1 MALVTIWHNH
11 MTSRIPLLV
20 VIIMIIIITANTKI
34 ITYYAINSSHSA
46 YAHNFVP
53 ALAATFLTKINQ
65 IRVQTQLVENDIP
78 LNLSLAKQHAEIAS
92 ELFDNNTQNDLY
104 YNAEGNNGLA
114 KTISDDIPL
123 ALNNLQKAVR
133 TISTT
138 AASNQSEQPPPQQ
151 QQTTISSSVIK
162 EIKQM
167 VNNINYILDKAI
179 HVRIGTFDLTNSTV
193 HALVLADITEKAYND
208 YSYAYGIK
216 PIMFS
221 GSSSSSPMMMNMSS
235 GMGMGTMMMMM
246 GSSPN
251 SSSSTNSSAKNDLP
265 MTKDN
270 NDNSTVVNITAY
282 QQAQGLAIRAQQI
295 FNNDLKPTSSVNGP
309 SSSSSTNSSPPS
321 TNTTIT
327 TAITKIEN
335 SLIHLKNA
343 IDGKAPTMDVMKIV
357 HGEIHPTLLI
367 SYKLQLKG
375 ANNNDEV
382 SNNLD

>member
-1 MALVTIWHNH
+1 
-11 MTSRIPLLV
+11 MTSIIPLLV
-20 VIIMIIIITANTKI
+20 VIIMIIITANTEI

-123 ALNNLQKAVR
+123 ALSNLQKAIR

-138 AASNQSEQPPPQQ
+138 AASNQSEQSQ
-151 QQTTISSSVIK
+151 QQTTTSSSVIK

-179 HVRIGTFDLTNSTV
+179 NVRIGKSDLTNSTV

-208 YSYAYGIK
+208 YSYAFGIK
-216 PIMFS
+216 PVIFS
-221 GSSSSSPMMMNMSS
+221 GSSSSSMMMNMSS
-235 GMGMGTMMMMM
+235 GMGMGTMMM

-270 NDNSTVVNITAY
+270 NDNSTVVNTTAY
-282 QQAQGLAIRAQQI
+282 QQAQGLAMRAQQM

-309 SSSSSTNSSPPS
+309 SSSSSTNSSPSS

-357 HGEIHPTLLI
+357 HGEIHPVLLI

-375 ANNNDEV
+375 ANNDNEV
-382 SNNLD
+382 SNSYD

>member
-1 MALVTIWHNH
+1 MAYNH
-11 MTSRIPLLV
+11 MTSIIPLPV
-20 VIIMIIIITANTKI
+20 VIIMMIIITTNTEI
-34 ITYYAINSSHSA
+34 ITYYAVNSSHSA

-53 ALAATFLTKINQ
+53 TLAATFLTKINQ
-65 IRVQTQLVENDIP
+65 IKVQTQLVENDIP

-114 KTISDDIPL
+114 KTISDEIPL

-133 TISTT
+133 SISTT
-138 AASNQSEQPPPQQ
+138 TALNQSEQQPPQQ
-151 QQTTISSSVIK
+151 TTTSSPVIK

-179 HVRIGTFDLTNSTV
+179 HVRIDTFDWTNSTV
-193 HALVLADITEKAYND
+193 HALALADITEKAYND
-208 YSYAYGIK
+208 YSYAFGIK
-216 PIMFS
+216 PIIFS
-221 GSSSSSPMMMNMSS
+221 GSSSPMMMNMSS
-235 GMGMGTMMMMM
+235 GMGMGTMMM
-246 GSSPN
+246 GRSPN

-270 NDNSTVVNITAY
+270 NDSTVVNITAY
-282 QQAQGLAIRAQQI
+282 QQAQGLAMRAQQI
-295 FNNDLKPTSSVNGP
+295 FNNDLKPTSLVNGP
-309 SSSSSTNSSPPS
+309 SSSSPSS

-357 HGEIHPTLLI
+357 HGDIHPTLLI

-375 ANNNDEV
+375 ANNNEEV
-382 SNNLD
+382 SNNYD

>member
-1 MALVTIWHNH
+1 
-11 MTSRIPLLV
+11 MTSIIPLLV
-20 VIIMIIIITANTKI
+20 VIIMIIITANTEI

-138 AASNQSEQPPPQQ
+138 AASNQSEQPQ
-151 QQTTISSSVIK
+151 QQTTTSSSVIK

-179 HVRIGTFDLTNSTV
+179 YVRIGKSDLTNSTV

-208 YSYAYGIK
+208 YSYAFGIK
-216 PIMFS
+216 PVIFS
-221 GSSSSSPMMMNMSS
+221 GSSSSSMMMNMSS
-235 GMGMGTMMMMM
+235 GMGMGTMMM

-270 NDNSTVVNITAY
+270 NDNSTVVNTTAY
-282 QQAQGLAIRAQQI
+282 QQAQGLAMRAQQM

-309 SSSSSTNSSPPS
+309 SSSSSTNSSPSS

-357 HGEIHPTLLI
+357 HGEIHPVLLI

-375 ANNNDEV
+375 ANNDNEV
-382 SNNLD
+382 SNSYD

>member
-1 MALVTIWHNH
+1 
-11 MTSRIPLLV
+11 MTSIIPLLV
-20 VIIMIIIITANTKI
+20 VIMIIITANTEI
-34 ITYYAINSSHSA
+34 IIYYTINSSHSA

-133 TISTT
+133 TISTA
-138 AASNQSEQPPPQQ
+138 AASNQSEPPPPQQ
-151 QQTTISSSVIK
+151 QQQQQQQTTTSSSVIK

-235 GMGMGTMMMMM
+235 GMGMGMGMMMMG

-309 SSSSSTNSSPPS
+309 SSSSSTNSSPSS

-375 ANNNDEV
+375 ANNDDEV

>member
-1 MALVTIWHNH
+1 
-11 MTSRIPLLV
+11 MTSTISLPV
-20 VIIMIIIITANTKI
+20 VIIMMIIANTEI
-34 ITYYAINSSHSA
+34 ITYYAINSSHLA

-53 ALAATFLTKINQ
+53 TLAATFLTKINQ

-104 YNAEGNNGLA
+104 YNAEENNGLA
-114 KTISDDIPL
+114 KTISDEIPL

-133 TISTT
+133 TISSTT
-138 AASNQSEQPPPQQ
+138 TTTTTTSSSSSNQSEQPSP
-151 QQTTISSSVIK
+151 QQTTTSSSVTK

-167 VNNINYILDKAI
+167 VNIINYILDKAI
-179 HVRIGTFDLTNSTV
+179 HVRVGTFGLANSTV

-221 GSSSSSPMMMNMSS
+221 GSSSSSPMMMNMGS
-235 GMGMGTMMMMM
+235 GMGMGTMMMT

-251 SSSSTNSSAKNDLP
+251 ANNSSINGSAMNQLP

-270 NDNSTVVNITAY
+270 NNNNNTIINTTSY
-282 QQAQGLAIRAQQI
+282 QQAQGLAIRALQI

-309 SSSSSTNSSPPS
+309 TSSSSSSSA
-321 TNTTIT
+321 NTTIT
-327 TAITKIEN
+327 SAITKIEN

-343 IDGKAPTMDVMKIV
+343 IDNKAPTMDVMKIV

-375 ANNNDEV
+375 PDNDDQEV
-382 SNNLD
+382 NYD

>member
-1 MALVTIWHNH
+1 MYILNYFRLR
-11 MTSRIPLLV
+11 SLLIV
-20 VIIMIIIITANTKI
+20 YIK
-34 ITYYAINSSHSA
+34 SSHLA

-53 ALAATFLTKINQ
+53 TLTATFLTKINQ

-104 YNAEGNNGLA
+104 YNAEGNNGIA
-114 KTISDDIPL
+114 KEVSDDIPL

-138 AASNQSEQPPPQQ
+138 TASNQSEQPPR
-151 QQTTISSSVIK
+151 QTTTSSSVIK

-208 YSYAYGIK
+208 YSYAFGIK
-216 PIMFS
+216 PVMFS
-221 GSSSSSPMMMNMSS
+221 GSSLMMMNMSS
-235 GMGMGTMMMMM
+235 GMGMGTMM

-251 SSSSTNSSAKNDLP
+251 SSSGTNSSAKNDLP

-270 NDNSTVVNITAY
+270 NDNSAVVNITAY
-282 QQAQGLAIRAQQI
+282 QQAQGLAMRAQQI

-309 SSSSSTNSSPPS
+309 FSSSS

-343 IDGKAPTMDVMKIV
+343 IDGKAPAMDVMKIV

-375 ANNNDEV
+375 PNNDDEV

>member
-1 MALVTIWHNH
+1 MIST
-11 MTSRIPLLV
+11 IPLLV
-20 VIIMIIIITANTKI
+20 VIIMIIIIANTEI
-34 ITYYAINSSHSA
+34 ITHYAINSSHLA

-65 IRVQTQLVENDIP
+65 IRVQTQLVEDDIP

-104 YNAEGNNGLA
+104 YNAEGNNGIA
-114 KTISDDIPL
+114 KEVSDDIPL

-138 AASNQSEQPPPQQ
+138 TASNQSEQPPR
-151 QQTTISSSVIK
+151 QTTTSSSVIK

-216 PIMFS
+216 PVMFS
-221 GSSSSSPMMMNMSS
+221 GSSSSSPMMMNMGA
-235 GMGMGTMMMMM
+235 GMGMGTMMM

-251 SSSSTNSSAKNDLP
+251 ANSSINGSAMNQLS

-270 NDNSTVVNITAY
+270 NNNNTIINTTAY
-282 QQAQGLAIRAQQI
+282 QQAQGLAIRALQI

-309 SSSSSTNSSPPS
+309 SSPS
-321 TNTTIT
+321 TNTTLT
-327 TAITKIEN
+327 SAITKIEN
-335 SLIHLKNA
+335 YLIHLKNA

-357 HGEIHPTLLI
+357 HGDIHPVLLI

-375 ANNNDEV
+375 ANNDNEV
-382 SNNLD
+382 SRNYD

>member
-1 MALVTIWHNH
+1 
-11 MTSRIPLLV
+11 MTSTISLPV
-20 VIIMIIIITANTKI
+20 VIIMMMIIANTEI
-34 ITYYAINSSHSA
+34 INYAINSSHLA

-53 ALAATFLTKINQ
+53 TLAATFLTKINQ

-104 YNAEGNNGLA
+104 YNAEENNGLA
-114 KTISDDIPL
+114 KTISDEIPL

-133 TISTT
+133 TISSTT
-138 AASNQSEQPPPQQ
+138 TTTSSSSSSSSNQSEQPSP
-151 QQTTISSSVIK
+151 QQTTTSSSVTK

-167 VNNINYILDKAI
+167 VNIINYILDKAI
-179 HVRIGTFDLTNSTV
+179 HVRVGTFGLANSTV

-221 GSSSSSPMMMNMSS
+221 GSSSSSPMMMNMGS
-235 GMGMGTMMMMM
+235 GMGMGTMMM

-251 SSSSTNSSAKNDLP
+251 AKNSSINGSAMNQLP
-265 MTKDN
+265 VTKDN
-270 NDNSTVVNITAY
+270 NNNNNNTIINTTSY
-282 QQAQGLAIRAQQI
+282 QQAQGLAIRALQI

-309 SSSSSTNSSPPS
+309 TSSSSSSSA
-321 TNTTIT
+321 NTTIT
-327 TAITKIEN
+327 SAITKIEN

-343 IDGKAPTMDVMKIV
+343 IDNKAPTMDVMKIV

-375 ANNNDEV
+375 PDNDDQEV
-382 SNNLD
+382 NYD

>member
-1 MALVTIWHNH
+1 
-11 MTSRIPLLV
+11 MTSTISLPV
-20 VIIMIIIITANTKI
+20 VIIMMMIIANTEI
-34 ITYYAINSSHSA
+34 INYAINSSHLA

-53 ALAATFLTKINQ
+53 TLAATFLTKINQ

-104 YNAEGNNGLA
+104 YNAEGNNGIA
-114 KTISDDIPL
+114 KEVSDDIPL

-138 AASNQSEQPPPQQ
+138 TASNQSEQPPR
-151 QQTTISSSVIK
+151 QTTTSSSVIK

-216 PIMFS
+216 PVMFS
-221 GSSSSSPMMMNMSS
+221 GSSSSSPMMMNMGA
-235 GMGMGTMMMMM
+235 GMGMGTMMM

-251 SSSSTNSSAKNDLP
+251 ANSSINGSAMNQLS

-270 NDNSTVVNITAY
+270 NINTIINTTSY
-282 QQAQGLAIRAQQI
+282 QQAQGLAIRALQI

-309 SSSSSTNSSPPS
+309 SSPS
-321 TNTTIT
+321 TNTTLT
-327 TAITKIEN
+327 SAITKIEN
-335 SLIHLKNA
+335 YLIHLKNA

-375 ANNNDEV
+375 PDNDDQEV
-382 SNNLD
+382 NYD

>member
-1 MALVTIWHNH
+1 MI
-11 MTSRIPLLV
+11 
-20 VIIMIIIITANTKI
+20 IIIITANTEI

-53 ALAATFLTKINQ
+53 TLAATFLTKINQ

-133 TISTT
+133 TISTA
-138 AASNQSEQPPPQQ
+138 AASNQSEQPQ
-151 QQTTISSSVIK
+151 QQTTTSSSVIK

-208 YSYAYGIK
+208 YSYAFGIK
-216 PIMFS
+216 PIIFS
-221 GSSSSSPMMMNMSS
+221 GSSSPMMMNMSS
-235 GMGMGTMMMMM
+235 GMGMGTMMM

-270 NDNSTVVNITAY
+270 NDNSTVVNTTAY
-282 QQAQGLAIRAQQI
+282 QQAQGLAMRAQQI

-309 SSSSSTNSSPPS
+309 SSSSS

-375 ANNNDEV
+375 ANNDDEV

>member
-1 MALVTIWHNH
+1 MALITIQHNH
-11 MTSRIPLLV
+11 MTSIIPLLV
-20 VIIMIIIITANTKI
+20 VIIMMMIITANTEI

-123 ALNNLQKAVR
+123 ALSNLQKAIR

-138 AASNQSEQPPPQQ
+138 AASNQSEQSQ
-151 QQTTISSSVIK
+151 QQTTTSSSVIK

-179 HVRIGTFDLTNSTV
+179 NVRIGKSDLTNSTV

-208 YSYAYGIK
+208 YSYAFGIK
-216 PIMFS
+216 PVIFS
-221 GSSSSSPMMMNMSS
+221 GSSSSPMMMNMSS
-235 GMGMGTMMMMM
+235 GMGMGTMMM

-270 NDNSTVVNITAY
+270 NDNSTVVNTTAY
-282 QQAQGLAIRAQQI
+282 QQAQGLAMRAQQI
-295 FNNDLKPTSSVNGP
+295 FNSDLKPTSSVNGP
-309 SSSSSTNSSPPS
+309 SSSSSTNFSPSS

-357 HGEIHPTLLI
+357 HGEIHPVLLI

-375 ANNNDEV
+375 ANNDNEV
-382 SNNLD
+382 SNSYD

>member
-1 MALVTIWHNH
+1 MALITIWHNH
-11 MTSRIPLLV
+11 MTSIIPLLV
-20 VIIMIIIITANTKI
+20 VIIMIIIITANTEI

-114 KTISDDIPL
+114 KMISDDIPL
-123 ALNNLQKAVR
+123 ALSNLQKAVR
-133 TISTT
+133 TIST
-138 AASNQSEQPPPQQ
+138 AASNQSEQS
-151 QQTTISSSVIK
+151 QQTTTSSSVIK

-179 HVRIGTFDLTNSTV
+179 HVRIGTSDLTNSTV
-193 HALVLADITEKAYND
+193 HALVLAGITEKAYND
-208 YSYAYGIK
+208 YSYAFGIK
-216 PIMFS
+216 PIIFS
-221 GSSSSSPMMMNMSS
+221 GSSSSSSSSMMMNMGS
-235 GMGMGTMMMMM
+235 GMEMGTMMMS
-246 GSSPN
+246 SSPN
-251 SSSSTNSSAKNDLP
+251 SSSSTNSSAKNDLL

-270 NDNSTVVNITAY
+270 NDNSTVVNTTAY
-282 QQAQGLAIRAQQI
+282 QQAQGLAMRAQQI

-309 SSSSSTNSSPPS
+309 SSSSSTNSSPSS

-357 HGEIHPTLLI
+357 HGDIHPTLLI

-375 ANNNDEV
+375 ANNDNNND
-382 SNNLD
+382 NNDNYD

>member
-1 MALVTIWHNH
+1 
-11 MTSRIPLLV
+11 MTSIILLPV
-20 VIIMIIIITANTKI
+20 VIIMIIIITANTEI
-34 ITYYAINSSHSA
+34 ITYYAINSSHLA
-46 YAHNFVP
+46 YAHNFIP
-53 ALAATFLTKINQ
+53 TLAATFLTKINQ
-65 IRVQTQLVENDIP
+65 IKVQTQLVENDIP

-133 TISTT
+133 TISTA
-138 AASNQSEQPPPQQ
+138 AASNQSEQPPPPQQ
-151 QQTTISSSVIK
+151 QQTTTSSSVIK

-235 GMGMGTMMMMM
+235 GMGMGMMMMM
-246 GSSPN
+246 GGSSPN

-375 ANNNDEV
+375 ANNDDEV

>member
-1 MALVTIWHNH
+1 M
-11 MTSRIPLLV
+11 M
-20 VIIMIIIITANTKI
+20 MITITANTEI

-53 ALAATFLTKINQ
+53 ALAVSFLTKINQ

-92 ELFDNNTQNDLY
+92 ELFDINTQNDLY

-133 TISTT
+133 QISTAA
-138 AASNQSEQPPPQQ
+138 AASNQSEQPPQQ
-151 QQTTISSSVIK
+151 QTTTISSSVIK

-179 HVRIGTFDLTNSTV
+179 HVRIGTSDLSNSTV

-221 GSSSSSPMMMNMSS
+221 GSSSSSSPMMMNMGA
-235 GMGMGTMMMMM
+235 GMGMGTMMMM
-246 GSSPN
+246 GSSSNAN
-251 SSSSTNSSAKNDLP
+251 SSINGSTMNQLS

-270 NDNSTVVNITAY
+270 DINNNTIINTTSY
-282 QQAQGLAIRAQQI
+282 QQAQGLAIRALQI

-309 SSSSSTNSSPPS
+309 YSSSSTNSSPSS

-343 IDGKAPTMDVMKIV
+343 IDSKAPTMDVMKIV

-375 ANNNDEV
+375 ANNDDKV
-382 SNNLD
+382 MKSNSYD

>member
-1 MALVTIWHNH
+1 
-11 MTSRIPLLV
+11 MTSIIPLLV
-20 VIIMIIIITANTKI
+20 VIIMIMIIITANTEI

-138 AASNQSEQPPPQQ
+138 AASNQSEQPQ
-151 QQTTISSSVIK
+151 QQTTTSSSAIK

-179 HVRIGTFDLTNSTV
+179 YVRIGKSDLTNSTV
-193 HALVLADITEKAYND
+193 HALVLADIAEKAYND

-216 PIMFS
+216 PIIFS
-221 GSSSSSPMMMNMSS
+221 GSSSSPMMMNMSS
-235 GMGMGTMMMMM
+235 GMEMGTMMMMS
-246 GSSPN
+246 SSPN

-270 NDNSTVVNITAY
+270 NDNSTVVNTTAY
-282 QQAQGLAIRAQQI
+282 QQAQGLAMRAQQI

-309 SSSSSTNSSPPS
+309 SSSSS

-357 HGEIHPTLLI
+357 HGEIHPALLI

-375 ANNNDEV
+375 ANNDDEV
-382 SNNLD
+382 RNSYD

>member
-1 MALVTIWHNH
+1 MAYNH
-11 MTSRIPLLV
+11 MTSIIPLPV
-20 VIIMIIIITANTKI
+20 VIIMMIIITANTEI
-34 ITYYAINSSHSA
+34 ITYYAVNSSHSA

-65 IRVQTQLVENDIP
+65 IKVQTQLVENDIP

-138 AASNQSEQPPPQQ
+138 AASNQSEQQPQ
-151 QQTTISSSVIK
+151 QQTTTSSSVIK

-216 PIMFS
+216 PVMFS
-221 GSSSSSPMMMNMSS
+221 GSSSSSPMMMNMGA
-235 GMGMGTMMMMM
+235 GMGMGTMMM

-251 SSSSTNSSAKNDLP
+251 ANSSINGSAMNQLS

-270 NDNSTVVNITAY
+270 NNNNAIINTTSY
-282 QQAQGLAIRAQQI
+282 QQAQGLAIRALQI
-295 FNNDLKPTSSVNGP
+295 FNNDLKPTSSANGP
-309 SSSSSTNSSPPS
+309 SSLSSTNSSSSSSTNTS
-321 TNTTIT
+321 
-327 TAITKIEN
+327 AITKIEN

-343 IDGKAPTMDVMKIV
+343 IDGKAPTMDIMKIV
-357 HGEIHPTLLI
+357 HGDIHPTLLI

-375 ANNNDEV
+375 ANNNEEV
-382 SNNLD
+382 SNNYD

>member
-1 MALVTIWHNH
+1 MAYNH
-11 MTSRIPLLV
+11 ITSIIPLPV
-20 VIIMIIIITANTKI
+20 VIIMMMIITANTEI
-34 ITYYAINSSHSA
+34 ITYYAINSSHLA

-53 ALAATFLTKINQ
+53 ALAASFLTKINQ
-65 IRVQTQLVENDIP
+65 IKVQTQLVENDIP

-114 KTISDDIPL
+114 KTISDEIPL
-123 ALNNLQKAVR
+123 ILNNLQKAVR
-133 TISTT
+133 SISTAA
-138 AASNQSEQPPPQQ
+138 AASNQSEQQPQ
-151 QQTTISSSVIK
+151 QQTTTSSPVIK

-179 HVRIGTFDLTNSTV
+179 HVRIDTFDWTNSTV
-193 HALVLADITEKAYND
+193 HALALADITEKAYND
-208 YSYAYGIK
+208 YSYAFGIK
-216 PIMFS
+216 PIIFS
-221 GSSSSSPMMMNMSS
+221 GSSPMMMNMSS
-235 GMGMGTMMMMM
+235 GMGMGTMMM

-251 SSSSTNSSAKNDLP
+251 SSSTTNSSAKNDLP

-270 NDNSTVVNITAY
+270 NDSTVVNITAY
-282 QQAQGLAIRAQQI
+282 QQAQGLAMRAQQI
-295 FNNDLKPTSSVNGP
+295 FNNDLKPTSLVNGP
-309 SSSSSTNSSPPS
+309 SSSSPSS

-327 TAITKIEN
+327 TAIIKIEN

-375 ANNNDEV
+375 ANNNEEV
-382 SNNLD
+382 STNYD

>member
-1 MALVTIWHNH
+1 
-11 MTSRIPLLV
+11 MTSIIPLPV
-20 VIIMIIIITANTKI
+20 VIIMMITITANTEI

-53 ALAATFLTKINQ
+53 TLAATFLTKINQ
-65 IRVQTQLVENDIP
+65 IRVQTQLVENNIP

-92 ELFDNNTQNDLY
+92 ALFDKNTQNDLY

-133 TISTT
+133 TISTAA
-138 AASNQSEQPPPQQ
+138 AASNQSEQPQ
-151 QQTTISSSVIK
+151 QQTTTSSSVIK

-167 VNNINYILDKAI
+167 VDNINHILDKAI
-179 HVRIGTFDLTNSTV
+179 NVRIGIFDLTNSTV

-221 GSSSSSPMMMNMSS
+221 GSSSSSPMMNMGA
-235 GMGMGTMMMMM
+235 GMGMGTMMM

-251 SSSSTNSSAKNDLP
+251 ANSSINGSAMNQLS

-270 NDNSTVVNITAY
+270 NNTIINTTSY
-282 QQAQGLAIRAQQI
+282 QQAQGLAIRALQI
-295 FNNDLKPTSSVNGP
+295 FNNDLKPTSSVNSP
-309 SSSSSTNSSPPS
+309 SSPSSTNSSTSS

-327 TAITKIEN
+327 SAITKIEN

-375 ANNNDEV
+375 ANNDYEV
-382 SNNLD
+382 SNNYD

>member
-1 MALVTIWHNH
+1 
-11 MTSRIPLLV
+11 MTSIIPLLV
-20 VIIMIIIITANTKI
+20 VIMIIITANTEI
-34 ITYYAINSSHSA
+34 IIYYTINSSHSA

-133 TISTT
+133 TISTA
-138 AASNQSEQPPPQQ
+138 AASNQSEPPPPPQQ
-151 QQTTISSSVIK
+151 QQQQTTTSSSVIK

-179 HVRIGTFDLTNSTV
+179 HVRIGTLDLTNSTV

-235 GMGMGTMMMMM
+235 GMGMGMGMMMMG

-309 SSSSSTNSSPPS
+309 SSSSSTNSSPSS

-375 ANNNDEV
+375 ANNDDEV